1 MTVNNF
7 EAISLIPVSTENTLN
22 QDTIKDLI
30 RTQHLSK
37 LERDE
42 LISCILKHQQ
52 VLLKNNEK
60 LTSTV
65 GIKHKINTNDNEPV
79 YTRSYK
85 YPHHFKK
92 DVETQIKEMLENG
105 IIRHSTSPYSSPIW
119 VVPKKQDASGK
130 RKVRVV
136 IDYRKLNDKTI
147 NDKFPIPQIE
157 DILDS
162 LGKSEY
168 FSVVI

>member
-1 MTVNNF
+1 
-7 EAISLIPVSTENTLN
+7 
-22 QDTIKDLI
+22 
-30 RTQHLSK
+30 
-37 LERDE
+37 
-42 LISCILKHQQ
+42 
-52 VLLKNNEK
+52 
-60 LTSTV
+60 
-65 GIKHKINTNDNEPV
+65 
-79 YTRSYK
+79 
-85 YPHHFKK
+85 
-92 DVETQIKEMLENG
+92 MLENG